1 MIDLAAATRRTA
13 WLKFL
18 QPGDAVT
25 FVSALGKQAGQV
37 ESIGN
42 NRIWIGLEIPGGGRI
57 SSWVWR
63 DSGDCPSARL
73 SIEPSDPFPRAANTV
88 APPLDNH
95 PGGWE
100 AA

>member
-1 MIDLAAATRRTA
+1 MIDLAAVDRRQA

-63 DSGDCPSARL
+63 DTGDCPSARL
-73 SIEPSDPFPRAANTV
+73 SIEPSKPFSRAANTV